1 MKMFLAMLFGMGL
14 LSISTVSLAQ
24 NSNMMNQG
32 MWNAG
37 WMGGYGGRWGWILL
51 CVVVIA
57 VVVWVFAR
65 KGK

>member
-1 MKMFLAMLFGMGL
+1 MKMFLAILFGVGL
-14 LSISTVSLAQ
+14 PLASSASLAQ

-37 WMGGYGGRWGWILL
+37 WMGGYGGMWVPILL
-51 CVVVIA
+51 IIVVVA
-57 VVVWVFAR
+57 VVAWMFGR

>member
-1 MKMFLAMLFGMGL
+1 MKMFLAILFGMGL
-14 LSISTVSLAQ
+14 LSISAVSMAQ

-37 WMGGYGGRWGWILL
+37 WMGGYGGMWVPILL
-51 CVVVIA
+51 VVVVIA
-57 VVVWVFAR
+57 VVAWVLGR

>member
-14 LSISTVSLAQ
+14 LSVSSVALAQ
-24 NSNMMNQG
+24 NGNMMNNG

-37 WMGGYGGRWGWILL
+37 WMGGYGGMWVPILL
-51 CVVVIA
+51 VIVVVA
-57 VVVWVFAR
+57 VVAWMLGR

>member
-1 MKMFLAMLFGMGL
+1 MKMFLAIFFVVGL
-14 LSISTVSLAQ
+14 LLASSASLAQ

-37 WMGGYGGRWGWILL
+37 WRGGYGGMWVPILL
-51 CVVVIA
+51 IIVVVA
-57 VVVWVFAR
+57 VVAWMLGR

>member
-1 MKMFLAMLFGMGL
+1 MKIFRRMVITTSAL
-14 LSISTVSLAQ
+14 LNGGVAVAQ

-37 WMGGYGGRWGWILL
+37 WMGGYGGMWGWILL

-57 VVVWVFAR
+57 VLVWIFAR

>member
-1 MKMFLAMLFGMGL
+1 MKMFLAILFGVGSL
-14 LSISTVSLAQ
+14 LASSTSLAQ

-37 WMGGYGGRWGWILL
+37 WMSGYGGMWGWILL

-57 VVVWVFAR
+57 VVVWIFAR